1 MKKNCLIVISN
12 FYPVISNNLL
22 KGTIK
27 ILRDNKIKY
36 DLRIV
41 DGCFEI
47 PQLVN
52 ILLKRIKHSFCV
64 VLGCIIKGQTPHFSL
79 LSKTVINE
87 IMQISIKYNCPIGY
101 GIIYCLNKKQAIIR
115 SSGKKNKGAEAT
127 KAAISILKNI

>member
-1 MKKNCLIVISN
+1 MLIVISN
-12 FYPVISNNLL
+12 YYPVISNNLL

-52 ILLKRIKHSFCV
+52 ILLKKKKTFFLC

-87 IMQISIKYNCPIGY
+87 IMQISVKYDLPNWIWSHFLY
-101 GIIYCLNKKQAIIR
+101 K
-115 SSGKKNKGAEAT
+115 
-127 KAAISILKNI
+127 

>member
-1 MKKNCLIVISN
+1 MSFLIFIQL
-12 FYPVISNNLL
+12 YQIIYL

-52 ILLKRIKHSFCV
+52 ILLKRKKHSFCV

-87 IMQISIKYNCPIGY
+87 IMQISVKYSCPIGY
-101 GIIYCLNKKQAIIR
+101 GSHFLYK
-115 SSGKKNKGAEAT
+115 
-127 KAAISILKNI
+127 